1 MTLVYTYISLTEQ
14 VTCYSRVRKGGDELS
29 STKEGYRK
37 SSGQAWHEWYGEI
50 WKAAKI
56 WKSDMISYNIY
67 AIREVIKVLLWWLR
81 LDDLEVSNLKFFCDA
96 RVP

>member
-1 MTLVYTYISLTEQ
+1 M
-14 VTCYSRVRKGGDELS
+14 S
-29 STKEGYRK
+29 SNKEGYRK